1 MTESRLIG
9 PVRVVGAGLLG
20 TSVGLGL
27 RSRGLDVILA
37 DASPTH
43 VAIAV
48 DLGAGR
54 PAGPD
59 DAPQLVVVAVPPD
72 VTATVVANELGAFP
86 DAIVTDVASVKAPI
100 VAAAVAAGLADRFA
114 GAHPLAG
121 THGTG
126 FDHASPDRLRG
137 CVVYVCATGS
147 DRGESA
153 ARGVSGFWQ
162 DTLGASAVRIDADAH
177 DRQLAWTSHLPQAV
191 ASALAHALAD
201 RGLGALSFGS
211 GGLDTTR
218 LAASSPELWTDIF
231 LQNAAPVAEAL
242 DAAQADAGRLA
253 ALIRTGDRTAL
264 RAYLDAAATFRRGL
278 DR

>member
-1 MTESRLIG
+1 M
-9 PVRVVGAGLLG
+9 PRVVGYSPERREGIAALKAGAITEMADSATAAASSADLVVIAAPPAATVQLLP
-20 TSVGLGL
+20 
-27 RSRGLDVILA
+27 RISRA
-37 DASPTH
+37 
-43 VAIAV
+43 
-48 DLGAGR
+48 LGAG
-54 PAGPD
+54 
-59 DAPQLVVVAVPPD
+59 
-72 VTATVVANELGAFP
+72 
-86 DAIVTDVASVKAPI
+86 AIVTDVASVKAPI

-147 DRGESA
+147 DGGERA

-162 DTLGASAVRIDADAH
+162 DTLDASAVRIDAGAH

-191 ASALAHALAD
+191 ASALAHALAE
-201 RGLGALSFGS
+201 RGLGPLTFGS

-253 ALIRTGDRTAL
+253 ALIRAGDRAAL
-264 RAYLDAAATFRRGL
+264 RDYLDAAAIFRRGL